1 MAEPP
6 PSPGIHVVK
15 VLEVKNYNFFRDS
28 HEPVYITQY
37 FFNCSS
43 IKTVHYPNLL
53 ILFSIGY
60 SQIQITDPNRP
71 TSTRADSSVLKYKI
85 HLSMLSPRGGGSRA
99 SHGVLTVRSVPRV
112 GILIVQDI
120 RTFTS
125 LRVAAFILSAN
136 YVVPQVGNLPHFFRK
151 CQNPYPMPVPP
162 PPSRA

>member
-1 MAEPP
+1 MIAYSRPKLSYLYTLCKSKLLENHTLHSGTYLYSPYMAEPP
-6 PSPGIHVVK
+6 PPGIHVVK

-60 SQIQITDPNRP
+60 SQIQTTDPNRP

-120 RTFTS
+120 R
-125 LRVAAFILSAN
+125 R
-136 YVVPQVGNLPHFFRK
+136 VGNLT
-151 CQNPYPMPVPP
+151 
-162 PPSRA
+162 